1 MKTKGFKKVLSL
13 LLVLSLAAGMTA
25 CGKKSTDNNA
35 GNQISGTESGTG
47 SETSSTDT
55 PLVVGYT
62 SFSEK
67 FSPFF
72 ADTQYDRDVADMV
85 SVSLVTQD
93 RTGGIIYNGIE
104 GETVPYNGTDYTY
117 TGISN
122 IAVNYDEATDLTTYN
137 IQIRDDVKFSDGE
150 VLDADDIIFTYYVL
164 SDTSYDGSS
173 TLYSAPIVGMQNYRK
188 NNSNAENT
196 TVSADEIAA
205 ELANPSEEFVT
216 RIQENIIVPTLT
228 SELDW
233 VKTLY
238 GNESY
243 AEYTAAYPVAK
254 DLFAHFY
261 SIDADYDSTG
271 VDDEAQVLADII
283 AQYGANYQ
291 ALGTNYA
298 GDETYYN
305 ADAETI
311 AADVALD
318 AKLATGGEE
327 VPNIEGIKKI
337 SQTEVEVTTEGFD
350 ATAIYQICG
359 ITVAPLHYYGDV
371 SLYDYDNNQFGFT
384 RGDLSAVKSVTTVPL
399 GAGPYKFVKYENKVV
414 YFEANENYYK
424 GTPKTKYVQFKETA
438 DADKISGVG
447 TGTIDITDPSGS
459 VAGFAEIATYN
470 SNGELSGDKIVTNT
484 VDNLGYGYIGLNAS
498 TINVAGEASSEASK
512 NLRKAF
518 ATIFSVYRDV
528 TIDSYYGEAA
538 DVINYPISSTSWA
551 APQKSDEDYE
561 EAFSKDVDGNPIYS
575 SNMTADEKY
584 AAALDAA
591 IGYFKAAGYTFDE
604 ATGKFTSAPEGA
616 KLDYEV
622 IIPAGGAGDH
632 PTFAILTKA
641 KEVLATIGITLNIND
656 PADTNVLWDKIDTGE
671 HEMWV
676 AAWGATVDPDMYQ
689 IYYSSNVIGAG
700 GSDSNRYFI
709 QDDQLDSL
717 ILAARKSSDQS
728 YRKATYKT
736 CLDIILDWS
745 VEVPV
750 YQRQNCVI
758 FNAESV
764 NLDTVIP
771 DITTYYGWMNGIE
784 SIEMK

>member
-13 LLVLSLAAGMTA
+13 LLVLSLAVGMTA
-25 CGKKSTDNNA
+25 CGKKSTNDNA
-35 GNQISGTESGTG
+35 GNQPSGSESGSG
-47 SETSSTDT
+47 SEAASADT
-55 PLVVGYT
+55 PLVVGYL

-72 ADTQYDRDVADMV
+72 ADTQYDRNVANMV
-85 SVSLVTQD
+85 SVDLVTQD

-122 IAVNYDEATDLTTYN
+122 ISVNYDETTDLTTYN
-137 IQIRDDVKFSDGE
+137 IKIRDDVKFSDGE

-164 SDTSYDGSS
+164 SDISYDGSS

-196 TVSADEIAA
+196 TVSADEVAA
-205 ELANPSEEFVT
+205 ELANPSEATINEISET
-216 RIQENIIVPTLT
+216 IIVPTLT

-238 GNESY
+238 GNDSY
-243 AEYTAAYPVAK
+243 KEYTDTYPVAK
-254 DLFAHFY
+254 DLFAHLY
-261 SIDADYDSTG
+261 SIDESYDSTG
-271 VDDEAQVLADII
+271 VEDETQVLADII
-283 AQYGANYQ
+283 AQYGADYES
-291 ALGTNYA
+291 LGTNYA
-298 GDETYYN
+298 GDETYY
-305 ADAETI
+305 T
-311 AADVALD
+311 ADVEAIATDVVLD
-318 AKLATGGEE
+318 EKLSKGGDE
-327 VPNIEGIKKI
+327 VPSIEGIKKI
-337 SQTEVEVTTEGFD
+337 SQTEVEVITEGFD

-384 RGDLSAVKSVTTVPL
+384 RGDLSKVKSVTTVPL

-424 GTPKTKYVQFKETA
+424 GTPATKYVQFKETA

-447 TGTIDITDPSGS
+447 TGTIDITDPAGS

-470 SNGELSGDKIVTNT
+470 SNGELSGDKIQTST
-484 VDNLGYGYIGLNAS
+484 VDNLGYGYIGLNAK

-518 ATIFSVYRDV
+518 TTLFCVYRDV

-561 EAFSKDVDGNPIYS
+561 EAFSRDVDGNPIYTS
-575 SNMTADEKY
+575 DMTADDKY
-584 AAALDAA
+584 AAALNAS

-604 ATGKFTSAPEGA
+604 ATGKFTAAPEGA
-616 KLDYEV
+616 KLEYEV

-641 KEVLATIGITLNIND
+641 KEVLATIGITLTVND
-656 PADTNVLWDKIDTGE
+656 PADSNVLWDKIDTGE

-676 AAWGATVDPDMYQ
+676 AAWSATVDPDMYQ
-689 IYYSSNVIGAG
+689 IYYSTNVIGAG

-717 ILAARKSSDQS
+717 IMAARKSADQS

-736 CLDIILDWS
+736 CLDIILDWA

-758 FNAESV
+758 FNAESI
-764 NLDTVIP
+764 NLDTVAS
-771 DITTYYGWMNGIE
+771 DITTYYDWIQEIE